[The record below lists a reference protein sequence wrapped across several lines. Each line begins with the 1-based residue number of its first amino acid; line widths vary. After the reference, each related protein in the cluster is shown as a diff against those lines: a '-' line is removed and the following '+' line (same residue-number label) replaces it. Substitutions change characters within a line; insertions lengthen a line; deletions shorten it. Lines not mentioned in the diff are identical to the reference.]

1 MESEMT
7 KKKKNQTKICPMDKN
22 HLLLLDRVLA
32 RVDSF
37 FHSCPPLGMTQTLGS
52 RELLEGL
59 AWSCCF
65 SPLSS
70 AWRTAFPAADQSF
83 YRLEVEAQLCTLDSW
98 WRLPIVQLSMA
109 QPGDVCVCVC
119 VWLSNKWRSCAGE
132 GFSFIYT
139 KGFVSKLKGTLLS
152 SLNLQN
158 RKLCTCVGSKGT
170 EWSLSYL

>member
-70 AWRTAFPAADQSF
+70 AWRTAFPAADQYF
-83 YRLEVEAQLCTLDSW
+83 IGWKLRLSSAPWTPGEGCL
-98 WRLPIVQLSMA
+98 LSGLA
-109 QPGDVCVCVC
+109 WHSQETCVCVCVC
-119 VWLSNKWRSCAGE
+119 GCLINEEAVLGRAFHSSTQRVLSPSWRGPCSPA
-132 GFSFIYT
+132 
-139 KGFVSKLKGTLLS
+139 
-152 SLNLQN
+152 
-158 RKLCTCVGSKGT
+158 
-170 EWSLSYL
+170 